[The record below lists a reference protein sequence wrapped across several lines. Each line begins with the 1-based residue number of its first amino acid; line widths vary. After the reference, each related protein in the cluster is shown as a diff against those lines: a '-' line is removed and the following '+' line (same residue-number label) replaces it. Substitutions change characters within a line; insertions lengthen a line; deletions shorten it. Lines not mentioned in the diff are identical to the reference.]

1 MDYSKGVVAWVTC
14 LVCILI
20 ITACVVQMNIM
31 FGHIGVLAFLCC
43 AFISLQPFKLVY
55 TFYARNKEYNT
66 HLVSS
71 ITNCWAIYQILNQS
85 IFYGGVFAYLV
96 LLAENKIGNIPQSVY
111 FIIILVLACLVSLKP
126 IQPFNRKEL
135 HKEAVWEQGKL
146 IRAFVPRFVILYTFV
161 VYYFLAYVRTTTENI
176 IPSLCV
182 AYIAIERLI
191 SMFQT
196 VSGYAEQE
204 YDSLFRDT
212 EAWIKEIRHMDKD

>member
-1 MDYSKGVVAWVTC
+1 MDNSKGEVVWVTC

-20 ITACVVQMNIM
+20 ITACVVQMNIV
-31 FGHIGVLAFLCC
+31 FGHKGVLAFLFC
-43 AFISLQPFKLVY
+43 AFVSLQPFKLAF
-55 TFYARNKEYNT
+55 TCYARNKEYNNN
-66 HLVSS
+66 LVMR
-71 ITNCWAIYQILNQS
+71 ITNCRAVYQILNQS
-85 IFYGGVFAYLV
+85 IFYGGVFAYLL

-126 IQPFNRKEL
+126 IRPFNRKEQ
-135 HKEAVWEQGKL
+135 HTGAVWEQGKL

-161 VYYFLAYVRTTTENI
+161 VYYFLAYVRTSTENI

-204 YDSLFRDT
+204 YDSLFRGS
-212 EAWIKEIRHMDKD
+212 EVWIRKIRHMVNE